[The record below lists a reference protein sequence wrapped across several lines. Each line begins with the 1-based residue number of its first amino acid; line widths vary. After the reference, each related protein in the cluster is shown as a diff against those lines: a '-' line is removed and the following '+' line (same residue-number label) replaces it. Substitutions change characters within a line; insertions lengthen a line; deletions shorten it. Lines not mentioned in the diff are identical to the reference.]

1 MILGRDTFR
10 HGMEKTIS
18 WSLTE
23 LSMMPA
29 LTTCLACEVRVTS
42 KRGLDL
48 VGEAINCD
56 KLNNSQKAG

>member
-1 MILGRDTFR
+1 
-10 HGMEKTIS
+10 MEKTIS

-42 KRGLDL
+42 KRGLDQSVTL